1 MNVNMRLD
9 RSAALPSLSLHPFKR
24 ESRPLHLNR
33 KSTARQAAEI
43 TAVILAWEL
52 AETGLI
58 IAAASVAA

>member
-1 MNVNMRLD
+1 MSMRLD
-9 RSAALPSLSLHPFKR
+9 RRAGVQIPLHPFKQ
-24 ESRPLHLNR
+24 ENQPLHINR

-58 IAAASVAA
+58 IAAASAAA